1 MLEKFK
7 VLIVK
12 KQDTIITRVVYQE
25 CEGKVNLHLGNY
37 EVHNVDVTELKQRS
51 LFLRGK
57 GSPHYK
63 CIKGHQWFN
72 LSDLEERINSFNKE
86 YNERFQC
93 IDN

>member
-12 KQDTIITRVVYQE
+12 KQNEVITRVVYQE
-25 CEGKVNLHLGNY
+25 CKGRMNLHLGNY
-37 EVHNVDVTELKQRS
+37 EVHNVDITELKQSS
-51 LFLRGK
+51 LFLRGN
-57 GSPHYK
+57 SNPHHK
-63 CIKGHQWFN
+63 CRKSDRWFN

>member
-25 CEGKVNLHLGNY
+25 CKGKVNLHLGNY
-37 EVHNVDVTELKQRS
+37 EVHNVDVTELKQCS
-51 LFLRGK
+51 LFLRGT

-63 CIKGHQWFN
+63 CIKAHQWFD
-72 LSDLEERINSFNKE
+72 LSDLEERIKSFNKE